1 MSRTNYVYV
10 YTYTAYPNK
19 YLLHYVYLLLSLLQV
34 LHMTSASDF
43 TTQKTDEAPETN
55 FTFEPSKEVCSKVCS
70 NVSSKV
76 SSKVV
81 PSEEVSSSWAVV
93 EGGL

>member
-1 MSRTNYVYV
+1 
-10 YTYTAYPNK
+10 
-19 YLLHYVYLLLSLLQV
+19 
-34 LHMTSASDF
+34 MTSASDF

-81 PSEEVSSSWAVV
+81 PSEEVSSS
-93 EGGL
+93 